1 MLLTLKID
9 FIGCKDFSSIPS
21 FFRIFTKKVHQDL
34 FLGAAWEEQ
43 QWRLLP
49 LGLGKIAVL
58 APFPTQMPAV
68 LTGNVDFQ
76 WETCE
81 V

>member
-43 QWRLLP
+43 LVTVDS
-49 LGLGKIAVL
+49 GLGKTAVL
-58 APFPTQMPAV
+58 APFPTEVPAV
-68 LTGNVDFQ
+68 LAGNIDFR

>member
-58 APFPTQMPAV
+58 APFPTEVPAV
-68 LTGNVDFQ
+68 LPSYMDFR
-76 WETCE
+76 WKPSE